1 MSSYWVNFARSG
13 NPNGTG
19 LPEWP
24 AFDDN
29 RGGDVLVLDA
39 DAAAEA
45 SQVPPAESLQLFDE
59 AYEQLLRNL

>member
-1 MSSYWVNFARSG
+1 
-13 NPNGTG
+13 
-19 LPEWP
+19 
-24 AFDDN
+24 
-29 RGGDVLVLDA
+29 VLVLDA